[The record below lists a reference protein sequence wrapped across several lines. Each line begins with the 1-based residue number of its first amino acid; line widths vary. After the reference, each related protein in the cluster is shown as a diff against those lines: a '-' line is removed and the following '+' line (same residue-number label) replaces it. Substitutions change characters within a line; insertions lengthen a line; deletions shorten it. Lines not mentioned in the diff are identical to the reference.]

1 MPTRKK
7 RYSRIA
13 ITLPSQDL
21 AAADRLA
28 ASLDRSRSWVV
39 AEAIRRYAASA
50 NASPEASATP
60 LSAAAVIGVSASRFA
75 QLKRDLSLTPE
86 QRVREAQ
93 ETLRL
98 TELREPERAHQVVAF
113 DKYEDYLQWKRRRD
127 ASI

>member
-1 MPTRKK
+1 MPARKK

-13 ITLPSQDL
+13 ISLPSQDL

-28 ASLDRSRSWVV
+28 VSLDRSRSWVV
-39 AEAIRRYAASA
+39 AEAIRRYAAA
-50 NASPEASATP
+50 VHAPAVELAAPPT
-60 LSAAAVIGVSASRFA
+60 AAAVSGLSASRIA
-75 QLKRDLSLTPE
+75 QLKRDLLLTPE

-98 TELREPERAHQVVAF
+98 TELREPQRAHQVVVF

-127 ASI
+127 TSV